1 MAFYPFGMLHP
12 ASMVLDQNYVYETA
26 INFLPSPLT
35 QGNVNYIYEKM
46 KIELSFL

>member
-12 ASMVLDQNYVYETA
+12 APMVLDQNYVYQTA

-35 QGNVNYIYEKM
+35 QRSVNYIDEKI